1 MNENK
6 MMSYEMYEEL
16 KNSITRTIKAE
27 VANAKTASTM
37 PINLSQQIEQAVLSG
52 FAQCRTTLEG
62 INESIT
68 TTAERQSEVLVEV
81 KNLRDAV
88 SAIEIP
94 KELPPRWHNHRH
106 ILASDSKTLT
116 VFFVTCFVIIVFM
129 SIALW
134 DARQPN
140 VQRDDNDLKYRYMK
154 MKGGASSA
162 MMAELEDLFTLNRD
176 AARIEAMRADVV
188 EYEETIL
195 RQAALA
201 EQARLKAQEA
211 QMLDAKAI
219 HIRGEK

>member
-16 KNSITRTIKAE
+16 KSSILKIIKTE
-27 VANAKTASTM
+27 IANVKPTAAPPS
-37 PINLSQQIEQAVLSG
+37 NLLQQIEQVVTNGL
-52 FAQCRTTLEG
+52 AQYETTLGG
-62 INESIT
+62 ISESF
-68 TTAERQSEVLVEV
+68 TAKQTEVLGVV
-81 KNLRDAV
+81 KNLQMAV

-94 KELPPRWHNHRH
+94 KELPPRLHLHRH
-106 ILASDSKTLT
+106 IIGSESRSIII
-116 VFFVTCFVIIVFM
+116 FFFTSIVMMIFM
-129 SIALW
+129 AIAVW
-134 DARQPN
+134 NAYKSN

-211 QMLDAKAI
+211 QMLDAKAKQ
-219 HIRGEK
+219 IRGEK